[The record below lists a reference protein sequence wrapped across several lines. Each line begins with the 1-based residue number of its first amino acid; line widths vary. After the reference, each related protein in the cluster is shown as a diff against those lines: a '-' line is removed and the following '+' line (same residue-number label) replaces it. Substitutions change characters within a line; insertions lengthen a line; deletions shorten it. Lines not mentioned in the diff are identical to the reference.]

1 MLDPD
6 AHPNNSN
13 PDRQLGGGW
22 GSELRVYDG
31 PDEITNDPPTRLAVI
46 DGCVALLILRIP
58 GLQATDRH
66 HTGSLDAYRTWLK
79 AVIAEAA
86 RALEPGGRLA
96 VITPTIVSHRP
107 FVCLATETKTAID
120 AAGLLLRDEIVW
132 IKVPVPDTQDL
143 PVGVKA
149 WVSPHNPGTQYVSE
163 RILIGCKE
171 EVSRWGGPA
180 DRAEAGLPCESDL
193 TQEAFARDTLDVWFV
208 TPETWELMSDEP
220 EPLPAELVAR
230 LIGLHTYQGDLVVD
244 PMCGTA
250 GVLSVATEMGRR
262 AWGAET
268 NESLATR
275 ARLTM
280 AVTNQEGGTKS

>member
-1 MLDPD
+1 M
-6 AHPNNSN
+6 SN
-13 PDRQLGGGW
+13 LSNTEHPDRP

-31 PDEITNDPPTRLAVI
+31 PDEITNDPPDQLAVI
-46 DGCVALLILRIP
+46 DGCVALVILRIP
-58 GLQATDRH
+58 GLQATHRH

-79 AVIAEAA
+79 AVIAEAV
-86 RALEPGGRLA
+86 RVLEPGGRIA
-96 VITPTIVSHRP
+96 VIAPTVVSHRP
-107 FVCLATETKTAID
+107 FVCLATETKSAFN

-132 IKVPVPDTQDL
+132 IKVPVPDARDL

-171 EVSRWGGPA
+171 EISRWGGPS

-220 EPLPAELVAR
+220 EPLPAELIAR
-230 LIGLHTYQGDLVVD
+230 LIGLHTYQGDLVMD

-268 NESLATR
+268 SESLATR

-280 AVTNQEGGTKS
+280 AVTNQEGGTKA